1 MAAFSYH
8 PHHDPFALD
17 VADFPSDSHFH
28 LLFPP
33 TQQQQHQQRR
43 QQAGDPVVSSSAFF
57 PRFYCPF
64 DSLGAVPVEMSTANT
79 STAATPAS
87 SSSLESARVSSR
99 SSSAQRSESQR
110 EKKRKD
116 DQKCNS
122 SSSQLKKRKNTK
134 QKKCSRDA
142 ESTNEKRA
150 LKEPPT
156 GYIHVRARRGQATD
170 SHSLAERVRREK
182 IRERMKMLQG
192 LVPGCDKVI
201 GKALLLDEII
211 NYVQSLQNQV
221 EFLSMKLA
229 SLNPVLYELGLDS
242 DGYML
247 SPESDGLMA
256 LILQKLE
263 EMSLGLPNIQQTGP
277 HQATAFADTADSC
290 PVQDSSVPFLLHEEG
305 PAPFHQGN
313 GGNFV
318 VQLDHNRE
326 SLFNQVDFNSVP
338 SSYH

>member
-43 QQAGDPVVSSSAFF
+43 QQAGDPVVSPLPSSLA
-57 PRFYCPF
+57 
-64 DSLGAVPVEMSTANT
+64 STAPLT
-79 STAATPAS
+79 LSAPFH
-87 SSSLESARVSSR
+87 SSLESARVSSR

-170 SHSLAERVRREK
+170 SHSLAERFYVRLKWE
-182 IRERMKMLQG
+182 ERNHADMPRA
-192 LVPGCDKVI
+192 LV
-201 GKALLLDEII
+201 DEAI
-211 NYVQSLQNQV
+211 SW
-221 EFLSMKLA
+221 
-229 SLNPVLYELGLDS
+229 DS
-242 DGYML
+242 
-247 SPESDGLMA
+247 
-256 LILQKLE
+256 
-263 EMSLGLPNIQQTGP
+263 PN
-277 HQATAFADTADSC
+277 AD
-290 PVQDSSVPFLLHEEG
+290 
-305 PAPFHQGN
+305 
-313 GGNFV
+313 
-318 VQLDHNRE
+318 
-326 SLFNQVDFNSVP
+326 
-338 SSYH
+338 